1 MFRFNKNHIPKCI
14 FFFICE
20 CTIATLR
27 KYKYVFKKKKKKKV
41 GFIHLKLMIL
51 ARVRFGL
58 RTIRRRRMDLV
69 PCSKYHCL
77 LLLVPLQKHPR
88 HVLYPL
94 QSVDRRRGHRCST
107 RTFHRHHQ
115 TQDSSS

>member
-1 MFRFNKNHIPKCI
+1 M
-14 FFFICE
+14 
-20 CTIATLR
+20 
-27 KYKYVFKKKKKKKV
+27 
-41 GFIHLKLMIL
+41 LMIL

-115 TQDSSS
+115 TQDSSSQFESIIPIDLCGAGWYVFDQNKRQKGFQMKPLSIR